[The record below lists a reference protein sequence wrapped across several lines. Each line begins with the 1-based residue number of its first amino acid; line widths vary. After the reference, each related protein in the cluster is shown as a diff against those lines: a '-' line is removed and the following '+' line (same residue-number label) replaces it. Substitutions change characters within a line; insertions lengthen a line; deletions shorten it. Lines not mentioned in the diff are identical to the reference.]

1 MLLLALHI
9 DRTDTPKLKYHLSL
23 FYVLLDILERAA
35 GQVSKSGDERE
46 LGEIDYLYKKLS
58 LPCSIWEEK
67 GKTKMGS
74 VAKKG
79 LQQYMLQLQQHPL
92 RTKVCIW
99 KQSLRFFMCIL
110 VCFGFGFDGL
120 LWLRKK
126 SMKVWIFSSF
136 FFFSWLDFLWV
147 IWLREECDESLGLCS
162 FLNFFKM
169 GNWGQLPSW

>member
-1 MLLLALHI
+1 
-9 DRTDTPKLKYHLSL
+9 
-23 FYVLLDILERAA
+23 
-35 GQVSKSGDERE
+35 
-46 LGEIDYLYKKLS
+46 LS

-99 KQSLRFFMCIL
+99 KPSLRFFMCIL

-136 FFFSWLDFLWV
+136 FLFFLAWFFMGYFGWGKNVMKVWVFAVFWIFLKWEIEVNCPLDNCKCFEFGSEK
-147 IWLREECDESLGLCS
+147 LRSKL
-162 FLNFFKM
+162 LNC
-169 GNWGQLPSW
+169 